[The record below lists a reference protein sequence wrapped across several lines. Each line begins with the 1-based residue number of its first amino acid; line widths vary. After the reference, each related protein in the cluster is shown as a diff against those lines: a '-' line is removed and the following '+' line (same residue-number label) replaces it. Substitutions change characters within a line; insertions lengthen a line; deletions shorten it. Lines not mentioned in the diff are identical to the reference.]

1 MAAENIAII
10 ASWFEW
16 RSVAAAAR
24 AAEPSCCWSM
34 ANMALRSLWRFDAAP
49 CAMMLTRPS
58 MLLLLGGLPGNGL
71 FTGSCPAGR
80 PWEAAHALPSSMAV
94 SHMGAWL
101 WPAALKCTTAAAAA
115 GGAGRGAGAGA
126 AAAAVTSDAG
136 AGAGAGVVN
145 RSHSWL
151 CEVPCGWVVGH
162 DTQQNVKPADDTI
175 ADARSHPVVQHIVR
189 RAREA
194 NARALG

>member
-49 CAMMLTRPS
+49 CAMMLARAS

-115 GGAGRGAGAGA
+115 GGTGG
-126 AAAAVTSDAG
+126 AG
-136 AGAGAGVVN
+136 AGAGAGAGGAAGGMRPGINGPSGSFEVMM
-145 RSHSWL
+145 SHSGVWRSPSHNMHRWQHHERFP
-151 CEVPCGWVVGH
+151 EVIVGVRAH
-162 DTQQNVKPADDTI
+162 PRDTHV
-175 ADARSHPVVQHIVR
+175 
-189 RAREA
+189 
-194 NARALG
+194 